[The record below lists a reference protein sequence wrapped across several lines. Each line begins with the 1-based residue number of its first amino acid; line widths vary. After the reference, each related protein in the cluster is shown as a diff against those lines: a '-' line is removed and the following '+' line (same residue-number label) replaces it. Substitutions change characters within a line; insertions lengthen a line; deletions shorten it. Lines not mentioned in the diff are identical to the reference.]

1 MKTKSKY
8 TLNEYI
14 KANRKGS
21 REAELELSP
30 GWVSKH
36 KIHKSK
42 KQYNR
47 KRQDWKTDLASFIFH
62 RIFISQ
68 QL

>member
-1 MKTKSKY
+1 MKSKDGKFKD
-8 TLNEYI
+8 YI

-21 REAELELSP
+21 RDAELEDEM

-42 KQYNR
+42 KDRIR
-47 KRQDWKTDLASFIFH
+47 KMKYKDNYDD
-62 RIFISQ
+62 
-68 QL
+68 